1 MMTNSDFPYYCGY
14 NNPVLSLLRC
24 VLDSLDSVL
33 FNAVLHVSVSLQFNL
48 LRLFK
53 VGPLPH
59 HTDLYGTIQ
68 TRSSGLAVS
77 VLRIAT

>member
-1 MMTNSDFPYYCGY
+1 MRNNPTFPDYCGAI
-14 NNPVLSLLRC
+14 PLERC
-24 VLDSLDSVL
+24 DLDSLEPVL
-33 FNAVLHVSVSLQFNL
+33 FNAVLHVSVSLQFAT

-68 TRSSGLAVS
+68 IRSSGLDVRAG
-77 VLRIAT
+77 VLCDI